1 MTKKTITDLEQEIK
15 EKQEMIEKQKKDLEL
30 TRAQEMIDA
39 KLYTKRTWRLEH
51 TIAKDNYFD
60 EPYEWKK
67 FKVGSYYNYT
77 RLDFRSYIRGQSF
90 SYDYDYIGVI

>member
-1 MTKKTITDLEQEIK
+1 MTKKTIIDLEQEIK

-51 TIAKDNYFD
+51 TIAKDNYHFIPVG
-60 EPYEWKK
+60 EKHSEWAELA
-67 FKVGSYYNYT
+67 SYL
-77 RLDFRSYIRGQSF
+77 RL
-90 SYDYDYIGVI
+90 